1 MPKNFTGMPKSQGFT
16 VYHPHARS
24 QILQK
29 LNEVNNM
36 EFLKIFH
43 AKNGDFCAKTRF

>member
-1 MPKNFTGMPKSQGFT
+1 MLNFYRRAKESGIYGIS
-16 VYHPHARS
+16 PHARA

-29 LNEVNNM
+29 INEVNNM
-36 EFLKIFH
+36 ECLKIFH